1 VDFFDVGAILV
12 VLAAL
17 FSYLNHRYL
26 HLPGTIGLMALALCF
41 SILILVVGVVAPP
54 VREFALAVL
63 QEVDFDEAL
72 LNGMLGLLLFAG
84 ALHVD
89 LGDLAEQKGVV
100 AALSTVG
107 VLISTLLGGGL
118 AWLLINGMLG
128 LDAPLVICL
137 LFGALIAPTDP
148 IAVLGILKTVGAP
161 RTLRTK
167 IAGESLFNDGVGVV
181 VFLTL
186 LGVAGLES
194 HHAEVGALDV
204 VRSFAQE
211 ALGGAALGFGLGW
224 LAYRLLRTVDDYKVE
239 ILLSLALVLGGYSG
253 AQALHVSGPI
263 AMVVAGLL
271 IGNHGRSFAMSD
283 TTRVNLD
290 LFWELVDEILNA
302 VLFVL
307 IGLELLILP
316 LEGRW
321 FLAGLLAIPGVLLG
335 RAIAVGIPVRLL
347 SLRREF
353 TPHAVKVLT
362 WGGLR
367 GGISVALV
375 LSLASLMPPEHAAV
389 RDVMLV
395 MTYCVV
401 AFSILVQ
408 GLTMGPLLA
417 RLGLRE
423 ASPE

>member
-1 VDFFDVGAILV
+1 LEFFDVAAILV
-12 VLAAL
+12 VLAAV

-26 HLPGTIGLMALALCF
+26 RLPGAIGLMALALGA
-41 SILILVVGVVAPP
+41 SLLVLAVGLVVPP
-54 VREFALAVL
+54 VREFAVMVL
-63 QEVDFDEAL
+63 EQVDFDEAL

-89 LGDLAEQKGVV
+89 LEDLAEQAGVV
-100 AALSTVG
+100 AVLSTVG
-107 VLISTLLGGGL
+107 VLISTVLTGGL
-118 AWLLINGMLG
+118 AWLLLNGLLG
-128 LDAPLVICL
+128 LEAPFLICL
-137 LFGALIAPTDP
+137 LFGSLIAPTDP
-148 IAVLGILKTVGAP
+148 IAVLGILKTAGAP
-161 RTLRTK
+161 RTLSTK

-181 VFLTL
+181 VFLAL
-186 LGVAGLES
+186 LGVAGLDP
-194 HHAEVGALDV
+194 HHATVGALDV
-204 VRSFAQE
+204 ARSFAQE

-224 LAYRLLRTVDDYKVE
+224 LAYRLLRTVDDYQVE
-239 ILLSLALVLGGYSG
+239 IMLSLALVLGGYSG

-263 AMVVAGLL
+263 AMVVAGLF
-271 IGNHGRSFAMSD
+271 IGNHGRTLAMSD

-321 FLAGLLAIPGVLLG
+321 LFAGLLVIPGALLA
-335 RAIAVGIPVRLL
+335 RCIAVGIPVRLM

-367 GGISVALV
+367 GGISVALA
-375 LSLASLMPPEHAAV
+375 LSLGSLLPPEHAAL
-389 RDVMLV
+389 RDVLLV

-408 GLTMGPLLA
+408 GLTMGPLLR

-423 ASPE
+423 